1 MSSEKEKESP
11 PEILMNDEINNV
23 HRENSRLRD
32 FWIGLIAPVTPSIIL
47 CIWFNLAGG
56 DVDDLPICL
65 GFMASICIWPV
76 IGSNIAS
83 NPNLSDSMRNGGR
96 LSAKISIFVGIMI
109 WLFFLS
115 LTGGGIAN

>member
-1 MSSEKEKESP
+1 MSSEKEKDP
-11 PEILMNDEINNV
+11 HPKVLMNDEIKNV
-23 HRENSRLRD
+23 HRGNSSLRA
-32 FWIGLIAPVTPSIIL
+32 FWIGFIAPVTPSIIL

-115 LTGGGIAN
+115 LTGGGITN